1 MASRA
6 QQKEEARQRRIAE
19 ERAAA
24 ERARRQR
31 RVQMIIGTVL
41 IAVILA
47 VVAIVVST
55 NGGKTNTV
63 SPNSPAAVQAQH
75 TVNTLLSGI
84 PQSGTRLGTPTAKVT
99 MTEYGDLGCPVCK
112 DFALNAQSQLISN
125 EVRAGKVKIV
135 YKSLCTAT
143 CNGPNQ
149 PWFPAQQAA
158 ALAAGQ
164 QNLGWHY
171 IEIFYHEQGDE
182 TKAYVNDNFLNSLA
196 KQVPGLNYTKWSSD
210 RQSSALT
217 AQVTADGQQAASQG
231 FQSTPTL
238 VIQGPK
244 GTKQEV
250 GAVSYSTLQSDIS
263 AVS

>member
-31 RVQMIIGTVL
+31 RLQMIIGTVL

-63 SPNSPAAVQAQH
+63 SPTGPGAVKAQQ
-75 TVNTLLSGI
+75 TVNALLSGI
-84 PQSGTRLGTPTAKVT
+84 PQAGNRLGSPTAKVT
-99 MTEYGDLGCPVCK
+99 VTEYGDLECPVCK
-112 DFALNAQSQLISN
+112 DFALSAENQLISN
-125 EVRAGKVKIV
+125 DVRAGKVQLV

-149 PWFPAQQAA
+149 TWFGPQQAA
-158 ALAAGQ
+158 AIAAGLQ
-164 QNLGWHY
+164 GLEWY
-171 IEIFYHEQGDE
+171 YVEIFYHEQQNE
-182 TKAYVNDNFLNSLA
+182 TTAYVNDSFLNAMA
-196 KQVPGLNYTKWSSD
+196 KQVRGLNYAKWSSD
-210 RQSSALT
+210 RQSSTLT
-217 AQVTADGQQAASQG
+217 AQVTADGQQANSQG

-238 VIQGPK
+238 VITGPK

-250 GAVSYSTLQSDIS
+250 GAVGYSTIESDVTS
-263 AVS
+263 VL